1 MKTRNI
7 NSFIEGIR
15 DFKEN
20 GEKAIIQETRK
31 RNAAAFRTMINIAP
45 IWTGNYISNFHV
57 ILGAQPNPAET
68 VVPRKMINQ
77 DIQDIPEPL
86 DETAQNALR
95 TKIKLQT
102 NILKT
107 YNKLGRVKIVNVCEY
122 AQGVEYGQYPAK
134 MPYLV
139 FQNGWNRLIFK

>member
-7 NSFIEGIR
+7 NSFIEDIR
-15 DFKEN
+15 NFKEN

-45 IWTGNYISNFHV
+45 IWTGNYVSNFHV
-57 ILGAQPNPAET
+57 ILGAQPNPTEI
-68 VVPRKMINQ
+68 VVPGKMIN
-77 DIQDIPEPL
+77 QDIPEPL